1 MDRDSL
7 VGHPREVSRVLWI
20 TFAMNEAVA
29 LLKLVVGYVTGSVGM
44 VSDGF
49 HSMFD
54 GVSNIVGL
62 IGIHI
67 AALPPDKEHPY
78 GHRKYESVFTALVGV
93 MIFGT
98 CFEVLRKA
106 VMALRGGA
114 MPEAGALSF
123 TVMALT
129 IGVNVYVMVY
139 ESARGREL
147 ESEFLMADAMHTKS
161 NILSSSGVLA
171 GLVLTR
177 LGIPMA
183 DAIAALIVATLIA
196 RVGYDILKSSADVL
210 VDTVQVDESSVCE
223 AVLSVDGVLDCHD
236 IRSRGSRNHI
246 SLDLHIQLLPDTPL
260 DIAHAKT
267 HEVKAAI
274 LKAMPEVCDVVLHTE
289 PYRAKGH
296 HDSNKK

>member
-1 MDRDSL
+1 MDKDSL
-7 VGHPREVSRVLWI
+7 VGHPREASRVLWI
-20 TFAMNEAVA
+20 TFFMNEAVA
-29 LLKLVVGYVTGSVGM
+29 IVKLVAGYATGSVGM

-62 IGIHI
+62 VGIHI
-67 AALPPDKEHPY
+67 AALPPDREHPY
-78 GHRKYESVFTALVGV
+78 GHRKYESLFTALVGI

-106 VMALRGGA
+106 VGALRGESV
-114 MPEAGALSF
+114 PEAGALSF

-129 IGVNVYVMVY
+129 IAANIYVMTY
-139 ESARGREL
+139 ESRKGREL
-147 ESEFLMADAMHTKS
+147 GSEFLMADAMHTKS
-161 NILSSSGVLA
+161 NIMSSAGVLA

-183 DAIAALIVATLIA
+183 DAIAALIVATMIA

-210 VDTVQVDESSVCE
+210 VDTVQVDEGAVRKAVFSVK
-223 AVLSVDGVLDCHD
+223 DVLDCHD

-246 SLDLHIQLLPDTPL
+246 SLDLHIHLAPETPL
-260 DIAHAKT
+260 DRAHAKT
-267 HEVKAAI
+267 HEVKEAI
-274 LKAMPEVCDVVLHTE
+274 LNAMPEVCDVVLHTE
-289 PYRAKGH
+289 PYYK
-296 HDSNKK
+296 DSHNKQG